1 MFRAL
6 RPFKLNGRNIRRGEL
21 VDQVPDHLE
30 GTFLRAKFIEP
41 YKPEGV
47 DLSKLTKTGLLQLAG
62 NVGVEVPSGMRVAD
76 IRELLKAEVS

>member
-21 VDQVPDHLE
+21 VDQVPASLE

-41 YKPEGV
+41 YQPEGV
-47 DLSKLTKTGLLQLAG
+47 DLSKLTKTGLLKLADDLQ
-62 NVGVEVPSGMRVAD
+62 VEVPSGMRVAD